1 MHSNAKPFSLI
12 FKMDGT
18 KNMALNQIGR
28 WEHRAKRRIWAVSH
42 SKSKHY
48 YGNSWGWERGAF
60 RGGKEGDPD
69 SRLEMKLGKG
79 EVGNWEK
86 LGEGC

>member
-1 MHSNAKPFSLI
+1 
-12 FKMDGT
+12 MDGT
-18 KNMALNQIGR
+18 KNMGVNQIGR

-48 YGNSWGWERGAF
+48 YGRAG
-60 RGGKEGDPD
+60 GGKEGDPD